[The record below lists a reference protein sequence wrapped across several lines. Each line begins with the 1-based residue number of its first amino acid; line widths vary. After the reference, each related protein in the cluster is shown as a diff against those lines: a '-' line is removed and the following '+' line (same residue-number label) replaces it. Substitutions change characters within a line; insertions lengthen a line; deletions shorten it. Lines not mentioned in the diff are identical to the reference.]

1 MSKRL
6 LMMVAVIE
14 AIVVALSI
22 AVVQMIDT
30 SANTLSIVIAVFV
43 LLLTAGVLR
52 KSWGVFVGWLVQGY
66 VIVISLQNIALF
78 VLALIF
84 GGIWW
89 WAFRLGRHIDDKS
102 RNRL

>member
-30 SANTLSIVIAVFV
+30 SANTLSIVLAVF
-43 LLLTAGVLR
+43 LLLFTAGVQR
-52 KSWGVFVGWLVQGY
+52 MSWGVIAGWLVQGY
-66 VIVISLQNIALF
+66 VILISLQNTALF
-78 VLALIF
+78 ILALTF
-84 GGIWW
+84 GAIWW
-89 WAFRLGRHIDDKS
+89 WAFRLGRQIDEIG